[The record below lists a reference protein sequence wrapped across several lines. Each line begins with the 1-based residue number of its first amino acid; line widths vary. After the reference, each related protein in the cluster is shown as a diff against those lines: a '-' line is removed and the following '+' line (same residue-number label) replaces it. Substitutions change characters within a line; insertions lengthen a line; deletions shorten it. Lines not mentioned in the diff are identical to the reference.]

1 MSDIDLAP
9 VNVGK
14 VARLAKAQ
22 KQFILFSRDGDHFIM
37 TNAFM
42 LRLKRHD
49 AFLLQCKLE
58 IEERGTWYEVTKE
71 GTIGSGRR
79 ADPAKYMENYAK
91 WITHADSDP
100 PLLNTG
106 ITISE
111 FNGGPCDVRLL
122 AGADGYVAIQGDYLE
137 MVPAPKDFRRGS
149 EETVVIDGAH
159 VIAKMSDAIWQEN
172 SFIVQLTETEA
183 DNEKEN

>member
-9 VNVGK
+9 VNVVT
-14 VARLAKAQ
+14 VARLVKAQ
-22 KQFILFSRDGDHFIM
+22 KQFILFSRDGDEFIM
-37 TNAFM
+37 TASFM
-42 LRLKRHD
+42 LRLRRYD

-58 IEERGTWYEVTKE
+58 IEERGIWYEVTKE

-79 ADPAKYMENYAK
+79 ADPAQYIEMYAK
-91 WITHADSDP
+91 WITHAASDP

-122 AGADGYVAIQGDYLE
+122 AGADGYVAIQGEYLT

-149 EETVVIDGAH
+149 TETVVIDGAH
-159 VIAKMSDAIWQEN
+159 VIAKMSDEIWRRN
-172 SFIVQLTETEA
+172 SFITRMNATEEDKHA
-183 DNEKEN
+183 K